1 MAISSIHVNT
11 STDQA
16 KSILSPA
23 VAPLPNASQHPD
35 QQASAVVSIS
45 RQGQAL
51 SQSGS
56 ANQQQALNANNIQQ
70 NSPALETREGTGA
83 EKTEKPGIQFL
94 EGEKNS
100 PLNNK
105 GTRVNTFA

>member
-1 MAISSIHVNT
+1 MAVSSVNVNT
-11 STDQA
+11 PADQA
-16 KSILSPA
+16 KSILGSA
-23 VAPLPNASQHPD
+23 AAPVPSATQNPD
-35 QQASAVVSIS
+35 QQVSAVVSIS
-45 RQGQAL
+45 KQGQAL
-51 SQSGS
+51 SQSGK
-56 ANQQQALNANNIQQ
+56 ANQQPVNANNTQQ
-70 NSPALETREGTGA
+70 ANPALENKEGTGA